1 MVKKVPITFL
11 LEPENKE
18 VLVKEIGKYNLNQS
32 QLIRNIL
39 KAHIEKVRATL

>member
-11 LEPENKE
+11 IEPENKE
-18 VLVKEIGKYNLNQS
+18 VLVREIAKYNLTQS

-39 KAHIEKVRATL
+39 KAHIEKVKSTL